1 MKKKDNLKEQIAGP
15 HSLKVGDN
23 DLPKREMNPT
33 IGIANTHN
41 FYEKAKGE
49 DGCFIRS
56 FSRSATLSRAP
67 AVNASFITTMETITS
82 FVKRC
87 SIALKNT

>member
-23 DLPKREMNPT
+23 DLPQREMNPT

-41 FYEKAKGE
+41 FYEKA
-49 DGCFIRS
+49 S

-67 AVNASFITTMETITS
+67 AVKA
-82 FVKRC
+82 
-87 SIALKNT
+87 